1 MITELEQKNG
11 AIKRKHEIKHGVEAA
26 VQHQSRC
33 MNNIFQRTIY
43 YLCMHRFDDDVMKP
57 VELSHYSNFRCMR
70 AASEV
75 GQTMVK
81 SFPSFYQLSITHCA
95 VCWSLDSTI
104 RDDLLIV
111 LAMLTP
117 TSHNLASRFQS
128 ASEPQSDKWWAK
140 FNCN

>member
-57 VELSHYSNFRCMR
+57 VELSHYSNFRCER
-70 AASEV
+70 R
-75 GQTMVK
+75 VK
-81 SFPSFYQLSITHCA
+81 WDNGEKFPKFLSALYYTLRR
-95 VCWSLDSTI
+95 VLDLDSTI

>member
-33 MNNIFQRTIY
+33 MNNIFKRTIY

-75 GQTMVK
+75 DNGEK
-81 SFPSFYQLSITHCA
+81 FPKFLSALYYTLRR
-95 VCWSLDSTI
+95 VLDLDSTI